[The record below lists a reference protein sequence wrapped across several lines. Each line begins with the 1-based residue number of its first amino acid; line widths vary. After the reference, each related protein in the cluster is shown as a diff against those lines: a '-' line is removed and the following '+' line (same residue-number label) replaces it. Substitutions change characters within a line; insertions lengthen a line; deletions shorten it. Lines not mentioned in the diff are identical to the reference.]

1 MKKRLFFAALLSTI
15 VLFAWGFVYWSY
27 LTLLFAPWKAIPEER
42 EEQVIATLKTSL
54 GEDGVYLYPWLDSA
68 SMDAATEEE
77 FMRKHSEGPILQ
89 IFFRRAGIPP
99 ERLGVSL
106 VVGFGHMFV
115 TSLLLAAA
123 LALLVNHLRRF
134 SQRLLFVVFLG
145 IFTSWWTHI
154 ANVNWFHHPLDY
166 ALFFTVYD
174 VTSLFLAGLALAAVI
189 RPMPEGTPAR
199 GAEDVSTS

>member
-1 MKKRLFFAALLSTI
+1 MKKRVLIAAILSSI

-27 LTLLFAPWKAIPEER
+27 LTLVFAPWKAIPEEH
-42 EEQVIATLKTSL
+42 EEHVVSILKASL
-54 GEDGVYLYPWLDSA
+54 DADGVYLYPWLASG
-68 SMDAATEEE
+68 SMDGATEEE
-77 FMRKHSEGPILQ
+77 FMRKHSDGPILQ

-99 ERLGVSL
+99 ERLWVSL

-115 TSLLLAAA
+115 SSLLLATA
-123 LALLVNHLRRF
+123 LAFQVNHLRRF

-154 ANVNWFHHPLDY
+154 ANVNWFHHPFDY

-174 VTSLFLAGLALAAVI
+174 VTSLSLAGLALAAVV
-189 RPMPEGTPAR
+189 RPMPEATLGR
-199 GAEDVSTS
+199 RSEEGASP